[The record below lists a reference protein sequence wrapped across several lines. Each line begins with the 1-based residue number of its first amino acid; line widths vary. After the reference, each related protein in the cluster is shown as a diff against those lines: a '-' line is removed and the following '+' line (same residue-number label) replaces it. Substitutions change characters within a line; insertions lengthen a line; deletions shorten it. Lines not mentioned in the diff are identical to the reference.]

1 MDNDISSQFL
11 KELEQAN
18 SSLIQVQQTTHDS
31 RKKLNE
37 EIKNKK
43 MADIIELEAKRILY
57 QKF

>member
-43 MADIIELEAKRILY
+43 MADIIE
-57 QKF
+57 